1 MAFGLVWFAP
11 GDVDAAAIS
20 LPAGNA
26 RGVMLV
32 GIGDTL
38 VVLLTKLVFISIR
51 IGIATAPELFDE
63 TFALVVGFE
72 LLERLALLLSDD
84 VRDVLV
90 QPIFVSLFQ
99 FRLYIARLFRRVLAF
114 IGLLLRQ
121 ARGHG
126 ESEG

>member
-1 MAFGLVWFAP
+1 MAFGLVRFAP
-11 GDVDAAAIS
+11 GDINAAAIG
-20 LPAGNA
+20 LPTGNA
-26 RGVMLV
+26 RCVMLV
-32 GIGDTL
+32 GISDAL

-72 LLERLALLLSDD
+72 LLERLALFVSDD

-90 QPIFVSLFQ
+90 QPILVSLFQ
-99 FRLYIARLFRRVLAF
+99 FRLDVARLLRRVLAF
-114 IGLLLRQ
+114 IVLLLRQ

-126 ESEG
+126 KSEG